1 MESAIAQK
9 SYRNDEYNRALVEV
23 MGRYPIG
30 IRQFGVAALG
40 NGGPPEGATFHRNE
54 GYTEWRPLG
63 MAAPRNGGPS
73 EWRPLGM
80 ADPNQCVR

>member
-30 IRQFGVAALG
+30 IRQFGMAALG
-40 NGGPPEGATFHRNE
+40 NGGPPRGDI
-54 GYTEWRPLG
+54 
-63 MAAPRNGGPS
+63 PS
-73 EWRPLGM
+73 K
-80 ADPNQCVR
+80 